1 MTSPEQLI
9 IGGAFTDPAE
19 VERMRLAMIRHP
31 TNDGG
36 YVHWDA
42 AVHAWQYVAPRPKPI
57 ARRYHPSIVAHR
69 PR

>member
-1 MTSPEQLI
+1 MTSPEPLVI
-9 IGGAFTDPAE
+9 CGAFTDPAE
-19 VERMRLAMIRHP
+19 VEHP

-36 YVHWDA
+36 YVHWNA

-69 PR
+69 ATPTSR